1 MKDWWG
7 LIADAVES
15 GRLVI
20 VTSPA
25 AIEEFEDVVRRP
37 SFVGLIDAADAA
49 AIADLLRRADLC
61 VPTTIV
67 PVCRDP
73 NDDYLLA
80 LASES
85 LAHVLVTRDED
96 LLVLGRH
103 GSTEIVH
110 VAEFLKRL

>member
-7 LIADAVES
+7 LMADAVES

-37 SFVGLIDAADAA
+37 SIRELIDTADAA
-49 AIADLLRRADLC
+49 SIADLLRRAELC
-61 VPTTIV
+61 LPTSIA

-85 LAHVLVTRDED
+85 QADVLVTRDED
-96 LLVLGRH
+96 LLVLEKH
-103 GSTEIVH
+103 GNTEIIH
-110 VAEFLKRL
+110 VAEFLRRM